1 MQIHELHTLIDVS
14 YIGYSNI
21 AFHEYLDLFVL
32 FCVECLL
39 LYNFI
44 NLNLIYAEI

>member
-1 MQIHELHTLIDVS
+1 MNLHTLIDVS

-21 AFHEYLDLFVL
+21 VLHEYLDLFVL
-32 FCVECLL
+32 FCVEYLL
-39 LYNFI
+39 TLNLI